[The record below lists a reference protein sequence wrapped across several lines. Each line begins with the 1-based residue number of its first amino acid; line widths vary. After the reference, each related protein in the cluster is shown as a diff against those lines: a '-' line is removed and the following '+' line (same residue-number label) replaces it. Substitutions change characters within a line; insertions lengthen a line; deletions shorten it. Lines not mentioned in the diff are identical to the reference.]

1 MTRNPQAL
9 SRWLHWVS
17 WLSLLVPLPVW
28 AAEKTIPVLLS
39 RAVESARQGD
49 PAASRKH
56 LKTFLNTRPAP
67 GVERRVRLADL
78 ALVLQTPGA
87 DIDQA
92 LRICRSIEEED
103 ASLGRSFEFL
113 YCRGLIYQRLAAREL
128 AERSSGESDLRQL
141 VKPGATWRYFKG
153 TAAPPRGWREPVF
166 DASGWLEGKAGF
178 GYGDED
184 DATELT
190 DMQGKYPSV
199 FLRRGFFLPTKIV
212 EKVEALRLRVRFDD
226 GFIAFLNG
234 SELTRVNLP
243 GRRGEEVAH
252 DLTASGQN
260 EADKWEDYIVGAE
273 ALRGGLN
280 TLTLQAHNYTLPSS
294 DFSIEASLSAAARRE
309 GLALEANRLLASA
322 RRDLSVAAGLAGPG
336 PLRARLNAELAVV
349 RMLGG
354 EFEEAA
360 RDLLVLE
367 RGAGNA
373 LKGRLVYLRSW
384 IALRE
389 GRPLEA
395 GRLLARFAPVSL
407 ERSGPGM
414 LYLMGRI
421 HHCLGERREAEAFYR
436 LVANG
441 AAGEGAEHAE
451 AAKLAL
457 GAVLIELGEEG
468 EAAKLLKAPAGNGSP
483 TARELFA
490 RLLRGAA
497 LLEDGKLV
505 LARNEFVIVSRAAL
519 DKELRS
525 RALFWTGRANVLRWE
540 KGDSWMRKR
549 LSEAAIDSL
558 DRGLFLGPGGAL
570 ERRLAFELGE
580 ALLKFGRPAEA
591 EAIWRKLE
599 GKGGEDGIAAA
610 WGLLVSL
617 QGRGD
622 HSRAAA
628 LARDILK
635 LYPSSVYRGAL
646 LQRLGDSL
654 LVDGLSLEDAEL
666 RRERFAA
673 AGEAYEKALGSAG
686 LSARLPVRFRRG
698 VALLLLG
705 NFQEARG
712 ILQKVAKAAAQTT
725 DSQVRLRT
733 CFAAGLLGRLY
744 LLEGEQARGD
754 AFSAA
759 LAVENFAKAEKYLEE
774 FRLNTEAPSELR
786 ARAEFAQGLS
796 LRLHAGL
803 LADPAEQKKVL
814 AEARGLLAITARRME
829 YKRFAVRAGLELAR
843 VEALRGRGAQA
854 ASRLEAFASRSP
866 WKESEAAG
874 EALLELARQQAALGK
889 IPEALETMKI
899 AGKRARPDPD
909 LSFRVLLEEALLR
922 ARQGELGAA
931 TLALAALY
939 HGPYGTRLR
948 ARAALELLRLESSE
962 KAGDRARKLGREVG
976 AMLSAPGSRL
986 DAELRADL
994 LLELVRLD
1002 AAPGVSGAAA
1012 GSRLERAAP
1021 SPTAPTPLMAKL
1033 RSMLPNDDRRVVMSL
1048 LYEAGMRLES
1058 GRAEEARALTGD
1070 AYSYSRDKVLENEA
1084 LLAHGV
1090 CLLACEKTPE
1100 ALRVFEGLNG
1110 LQAIAGNRSLRH
1122 RVALCLGVAHTRI
1135 GDPVKAKQSFQR
1147 ARGGGRAE
1155 GDAFK
1160 STLTTLQ
1167 ALAEEPDDSA
1177 PDATVL
1183 LARLLLFRPLHPA
1196 DPAQRWPVGDRRAES
1211 MGGFLEEVR
1220 ILGLAPLPYDAVVSR
1235 EPADSRMWSKLTPL
1249 PLVPAP
1255 GAVPGAILG
1264 QVVRRALTGDRAS
1277 EEGDP

>member
-1 MTRNPQAL
+1 M
-9 SRWLHWVS
+9 
-17 WLSLLVPLPVW
+17 
-28 AAEKTIPVLLS
+28 
-39 RAVESARQGD
+39 
-49 PAASRKH
+49 
-56 LKTFLNTRPAP
+56 
-67 GVERRVRLADL
+67 RLADL
-78 ALVLQTPGA
+78 ALALQTSGA

-103 ASLGRSFEFL
+103 ASLGRSFELL

-128 AERSSGESDLRQL
+128 VERSSGGSDLRQL

-153 TAAPPRGWREPVF
+153 TAAPPRGWREPGF

-280 TLTLQAHNYTLPSS
+280 TLTIQAHNYTLPSS

-309 GLALEANRLLASA
+309 GPALEANRLLASA
-322 RRDLSVAAGLAGPG
+322 RRDLSAAAGLAGPG

-349 RMLGG
+349 RILGG
-354 EFEEAA
+354 ELEEAA
-360 RDLLVLE
+360 RELLALE
-367 RGAGNA
+367 RGAGDA

-384 IALRE
+384 IALRD

-395 GRLLARFAPVSL
+395 GRLLARFAPFSL

-421 HHCLGERREAEAFYR
+421 HHCLGEKREAESFYR
-436 LVANG
+436 LVSNG
-441 AAGEGAEHAE
+441 AAGEGAGHAE

-549 LSEAAIDSL
+549 LSEAAIDAL

-591 EAIWRKLE
+591 ETIWRKLE

-635 LYPSSVYRGAL
+635 LYPSSAYRGAL

-666 RRERFAA
+666 RRERLAA

-686 LSARLPVRFRRG
+686 LSARLTVRFRRG
-698 VALLLLG
+698 VALLLIG
-705 NFQEARG
+705 KFQEARG

-725 DSQVRLRT
+725 DSQVRSRT

-744 LLEGEQARGD
+744 LLEAEEARGD

-774 FRLNTEAPSELR
+774 FRLNTEAPAELR

-796 LRLHAGL
+796 LRLRAGL

-854 ASRLEAFASRSP
+854 ASRLEPFVSRSP
-866 WKESEAAG
+866 WKESTAAG
-874 EALLELARQQAALGK
+874 EALLELARQQAVLGK
-889 IPEALETMKI
+889 IPEAFETMKI
-899 AGKRARPDPD
+899 AGERARPDPD
-909 LSFRVLLEEALLR
+909 LSFRILLEEALLR

-948 ARAALELLRLESSE
+948 ARVALELLRLESSE
-962 KAGDRARKLGREVG
+962 KAGDRARKLRREVS

-994 LLELVRLD
+994 LLELVRLE

-1012 GSRLERAAP
+1012 GSRLARA
-1021 SPTAPTPLMAKL
+1021 SPLMAKL
-1033 RSMLPNDDRRVVMSL
+1033 RSMLPSDDRRVVMSL

-1100 ALRVFEGLNG
+1100 ALRVFEGLSG
-1110 LQAIAGNRSLRH
+1110 LLAIAGNRSLRH
-1122 RVALCLGVAHTRI
+1122 RVALCLAVAHTRM
-1135 GDPVKAKQSFQR
+1135 GDPVKAKQSFQQ
-1147 ARGGGRAE
+1147 ARGGGSRGA
-1155 GDAFK
+1155 GVAFK
-1160 STLTTLQ
+1160 STLDTLQ

-1177 PDATVL
+1177 PDAAIL
-1183 LARLLLFRPLHPA
+1183 LARQLLFRQLRSS

-1211 MGGFLEEVR
+1211 MGDFLEEVR

-1249 PLVPAP
+1249 PLAPAP
-1255 GAVPGAILG
+1255 GAIPGAILG
-1264 QVVRRALTGDRAS
+1264 QVVRRALTGNRAS
-1277 EEGDP
+1277 EEGEP